1 MTDSHWDKI
10 NVSIGLYSL
19 LEALG
24 NNPLLCPFQLL
35 EDSHIPWFVAP
46 SSILKASNIV
56 SLCAFL
62 QLLLIPLTRI
72 SSFRKLCGYFGPI
85 WISSVQFSHSVVSDS
100 VTPWTAA
107 RQASLSI
114 TNSWSPLKPMSV
126 ELVMP
131 FNHLILCCPLLFLP
145 RVPPSIRVLTQ
156 NNLPILR
163 TSA

>member
-100 VTPWTAA
+100 FDPMNHSMPGLPVHHQLLESTQTHVRRVGDAIQPSH
-107 RQASLSI
+107 SLL
-114 TNSWSPLKPMSV
+114 SPS
-126 ELVMP
+126 
-131 FNHLILCCPLLFLP
+131 LP
-145 RVPPSIRVLTQ
+145 APSPSQHQSL
-156 NNLPILR
+156 NPE
-163 TSA
+163 